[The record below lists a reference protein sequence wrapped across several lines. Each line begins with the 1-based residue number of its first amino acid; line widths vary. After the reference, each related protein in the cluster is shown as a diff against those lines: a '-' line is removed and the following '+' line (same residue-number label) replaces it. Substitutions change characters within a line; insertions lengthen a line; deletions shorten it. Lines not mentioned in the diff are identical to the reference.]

1 MASGKKGDNSL
12 SFPFGIRTSSCFSR
26 VKIWI
31 HEFNYNTLH
40 TIYNYNTYINHFITN
55 EEEKKIMSNAY
66 MVKRSWLFSLGFF
79 FFFLVVL
86 ERKGC
91 PNNNLHESF
100 GVWHF
105 GRYRDLLWLLRL
117 NLLIQFSARG
127 QKGQK
132 KKVFRIL

>member
-1 MASGKKGDNSL
+1 MVSGKKGDNSL

-40 TIYNYNTYINHFITN
+40 TIYNYNTYINHFIAN
-55 EEEKKIMSNAY
+55 EEEKKDNEYRLDGQEIMAI
-66 MVKRSWLFSLGFF
+66 FIG

-91 PNNNLHESF
+91 LLVFDISEGTETYFDYFGLTSLFNLALEAKRDRKRTFLGYYSF
-100 GVWHF
+100 
-105 GRYRDLLWLLRL
+105 
-117 NLLIQFSARG
+117 
-127 QKGQK
+127 
-132 KKVFRIL
+132 